1 MTNAAPLLD
10 PVLEPVRRGIADAFL
25 SRVAGDD
32 RVAVHERI
40 YEQPGPRWFDVG
52 RPIRR
57 VHGDTS
63 MFIGGILALLLQ
75 SLHPLPMAAV
85 ADHSGY
91 RGDPWGRLQR
101 TARYIADTTFATIP
115 DAEAAIQR
123 VRGVHEH
130 ITGMAPDG
138 RSYAASDPH
147 LLEWVHVAEADS
159 FLKAYQRYGA
169 GTLDRTERDEY
180 VTDMAFI
187 GRKLGVHD
195 PPTTEAE
202 LRERLDGFRPE
213 LHGTPAARSVA
224 RFLVFTPPVPLWAR
238 PAYGT
243 LAAAAV
249 GLLPRWARWPL
260 RLPYLPVTEAT
271 VGRAAGQLMT
281 AVSRWALS
289 GR

>member
-1 MTNAAPLLD
+1 MIQ
-10 PVLEPVRRGIADAFL
+10 PVLEPLRRGISDAFL

-32 RVAVHERI
+32 RRAVHERI
-40 YEQPGPRWFDVG
+40 YDQPGPRWFDDD

-57 VHGDTS
+57 VHADTS
-63 MFIGGILALLLQ
+63 MFIGGILALLMQ
-75 SLHPLPMAAV
+75 SLHPLAMAAV

-91 RGDPWGRLQR
+91 RSDPWGRLQR
-101 TARYIADTTFATIP
+101 TARYIAETTFATTD

-123 VRGVHEH
+123 VRGIHAH
-130 ITGMAPDG
+130 IRGVAPDG
-138 RSYAASDPH
+138 RPYAASDPH
-147 LLEWVHVAEADS
+147 LLEWVHIAEIDS
-159 FLKAYQRYGA
+159 FLRAYQRYGS
-169 GTLDRTERDEY
+169 GTLDQTERDGY

-187 GRKLGVHD
+187 GRKVGVEH

-202 LRERLDGFRPE
+202 LRQRLDDYRPE
-213 LHGTPAARSVA
+213 LEGSRGARSVA
-224 RFLVFTPPVPLWAR
+224 RYLVYTPPVPLWAR

-271 VGRAAGQLMT
+271 VVRAAGLAMT
-281 AVSRWALS
+281 NVSRWALTAA
-289 GR
+289 